1 MEENRIAEMG
11 GEKISLFLYALVGG
25 KMTMMTPAVLTTI
38 GTIIGALI
46 SGAVSLTVSSWQH
59 NKSIALIEYRL
70 SQLEE
75 KVDKHNNVVER
86 LYKVEAQVGS
96 MR

>member
-1 MEENRIAEMG
+1 MI
-11 GEKISLFLYALVGG
+11 
-25 KMTMMTPAVLTTI
+25 TPAVLTTI

-46 SGAVSLTVSSWQH
+46 SGAVSLAVASWQH

-70 SQLEE
+70 GQLEE

-86 LYKVEAQVGS
+86 LYKVEAQVAAKK
-96 MR
+96 

>member
-1 MEENRIAEMG
+1 MG

-46 SGAVSLTVSSWQH
+46 SGAVSLAVASWQH
-59 NKSIALIEYRL
+59 NKSIAVIEYRL
-70 SQLEE
+70 EELEK

-86 LYKVEAQVGS
+86 LYKVEAQLS
-96 MR
+96 AKS